1 MSFNSLEFVLL
12 FLPVAYAGYLFT
24 VTKDR
29 KAAILWLLTVS
40 TIFYARWN
48 LVHTA
53 LLFSLATAVY
63 ILGAAIERRRGTA
76 EGKIALAS
84 GIALNLG
91 VLAYFK
97 YAFFLVSIVSPD
109 AARGFGLDRIVLPL
123 AISFFVFQK
132 IAYLI
137 DIHRGG
143 PKAESFRDFL
153 LFVAFFPQLVAGPI
167 VHWREMGPQIA
178 AIGAPRDRA
187 RDVAMG
193 LSIFAIGLFK
203 KVVIAD
209 SVAPIADA
217 AFALAGQGVSLAFF
231 EAWIGALAFSIQIYF
246 DFSGYTDMAIG
257 LALMFGIHLPENFAS
272 PYKARDFADFW
283 RRWHMTLSAFLRD
296 YLYKPLGGNRA
307 GPARR
312 WANVM
317 IVMLLG
323 GLWHGA
329 SWTFVAW
336 GAAHGA
342 LIAASHVY
350 RSVVAVGVSR
360 AQIAAERA
368 FVFTGVTVVWVFF
381 RAETFGAAWHMLSAM
396 ADPFSMALP
405 GRLVLAI
412 ERFIPGVFA
421 VGPGMFP
428 NFARFGLTPDAVGLV
443 VLAAGLVACFALP
456 NTRQIFERA
465 REFTWPNLASAAI
478 LGLAAGL
485 SLVLVPRSGRFIY
498 FQF

>member
-1 MSFNSLEFVLL
+1 MPFNSLEFVLL
-12 FLPVAYAGYLFT
+12 FLPLAYGGYLYF
-24 VTKDR
+24 VTR
-29 KAAILWLLTVS
+29 ERRAAVLWLLAVS
-40 TIFYARWN
+40 AVFYARWN
-48 LVHTA
+48 LLHTA
-53 LLFSLATAVY
+53 LLFSLATIVY
-63 ILGAAIERRRGTA
+63 VLGGIIAARRSTFA
-76 EGKIALAS
+76 IKFALS
-84 GIALNLG
+84 FGIALNLG
-91 VLAYFK
+91 VLAFFK

-109 AARGFGLDRIVLPL
+109 AARDFGLDQILLPL

-143 PKAESFRDFL
+143 SKAESFREFL

-178 AIGAPRDRA
+178 AIGALRDRA
-187 RDVAMG
+187 RDAAMG

-217 AFALAGQGVSLAFF
+217 TYGLAEQGASLSFS
-231 EAWIGALAFSIQIYF
+231 EAWVGALAFSIQIYF

-257 LALMFGIHLPENFAS
+257 LALMFGIRLPENFNS

-307 GPARR
+307 GEMRR
-312 WANVM
+312 WIAVM
-317 IVMLLG
+317 TVMLLG

-336 GAAHGA
+336 GAAHGV

-350 RSVVAVGVSR
+350 RAVVAVGISR
-360 AQIAAERA
+360 TQIAAERA
-368 FVFTGVTVVWVFF
+368 TVFIGVTIVWVFF
-381 RAETFGAAWHMLSAM
+381 RAESFSTAWHMLFAM
-396 ADPFSMALP
+396 ADPLSMALP
-405 GRLVLAI
+405 GRLALTM
-412 ERFIPGVFA
+412 ERIFPNIFVA
-421 VGPGMFP
+421 GPGMFP
-428 NFARFGLTPDAVGLV
+428 NFAQFGLTPDAVGLTI
-443 VLAAGLVACFALP
+443 LALGLIACFVLP

-465 REFTWPNLASAAI
+465 REAAWPNLLSAAI
-478 LGLAAGL
+478 LGAAAGL
-485 SLVLVPRSGRFIY
+485 ALVLLPRSGRFIY

>member
-1 MSFNSLEFVLL
+1 MPFNSLEFVLL
-12 FLPVAYAGYLFT
+12 FLPLAYGGYLYF
-24 VTKDR
+24 VARDR
-29 KAAILWLLTVS
+29 RAAVLWLLAVS
-40 TIFYARWN
+40 AVFYARWN
-48 LVHTA
+48 LLHTA
-53 LLFSLATAVY
+53 LLFGLATNVY
-63 ILGAAIERRRGTA
+63 VLGGVISARRGTA
-76 EGKIALAS
+76 EGKIALS
-84 GIALNLG
+84 FGVALNLG

-97 YAFFLVSIVSPD
+97 YAFFLISIVSPD
-109 AARGFGLDRIVLPL
+109 AARSFGLDRIVLPL

-143 PKAESFRDFL
+143 PKAESYRDFL

-167 VHWREMGPQIA
+167 VHWREMGSQIA
-178 AIGAPRDRA
+178 TIAAPRDRA
-187 RDVAMG
+187 RDAALG

-203 KVVIAD
+203 KLAIAD

-217 AFALAGQGVSLAFF
+217 TFGAAARGGALSFF

-257 LALMFGIHLPENFAS
+257 LAWMFGIRLPENFNS
-272 PYKARDFADFW
+272 PYKARDFAEFW

-336 GAAHGA
+336 GAAHGI
-342 LIAASHVY
+342 LIAMSHVY
-350 RSVVAVGVSR
+350 RTLVTANDSHIQAMG
-360 AQIAAERA
+360 ERA
-368 FVFTGVTVVWVFF
+368 FVFAVVTAVWVFF
-381 RAETFGAAWHMLSAM
+381 RAETFDAAWHVLSAM
-396 ADPFSMALP
+396 ADPLSAALP
-405 GRLVLAI
+405 GRLVLMIDKFA
-412 ERFIPGVFA
+412 PGFFA
-421 VGPGMFP
+421 VRPGMFP
-428 NFARFGLTPDAVGLV
+428 NLSQYGQAPD
-443 VLAAGLVACFALP
+443 AAGLVILVGGLIACFALP
-456 NTRQIFERA
+456 NTREIFERTRTYA
-465 REFTWPNLASAAI
+465 WPNLASAAI
-478 LGLAAGL
+478 LGIAAGL
-485 SLVLVPRSGRFIY
+485 ALVLIPRSGRFIY

>member
-1 MSFNSLEFVLL
+1 MPFNSLEFVLF
-12 FLPVAYAGYLFT
+12 FLPLVYGGYLFA
-24 VTKDR
+24 VAQDR
-29 KAAILWLLTVS
+29 RAAIFWLLAVS
-40 TIFYARWN
+40 TVFYARWN
-48 LVHTA
+48 IAHTA
-53 LLFSLATAVY
+53 LLLGLATVVY
-63 ILGAAIERRRGTA
+63 VLGDFIERRRGTRK
-76 EGKIALAS
+76 GKVVLCL
-84 GIALNLG
+84 GVALNLG

-97 YAFFLVSIVSPD
+97 YAFFLVAIVSPEM
-109 AARGFGLDRIVLPL
+109 ARGLGLDRIVLPL

-167 VHWREMGPQIA
+167 VHWRELGPQIA
-178 AIGAPRDRA
+178 VVGGPRDRA
-187 RDVAMG
+187 REAAVG

-203 KVVIAD
+203 KVAIAD

-217 AFALAGQGVSLAFF
+217 TFTLAELGAGISFF
-231 EAWIGALAFSIQIYF
+231 EGWIGALAFSIQIYF

-257 LALMFGIHLPENFAS
+257 LALMFGIRLPENFNS

-307 GPARR
+307 GPVRR
-312 WANVM
+312 WVNVM

-336 GAAHGA
+336 GAAHGM
-342 LIAASHVY
+342 LIAASHFY
-350 RSVVAVGVSR
+350 RAVNPARDSPF
-360 AQIAAERA
+360 QIIAERGV
-368 FVFTGVTVVWVFF
+368 VFAIVTAVWVFF
-381 RAETFGAAWHMLSAM
+381 RAETFGAAWRVLSAM
-396 ADPFSMALP
+396 ADPFSAALP
-405 GRLVLAI
+405 GRLALAL
-412 ERFIPGVFA
+412 EKVVPGVFA
-421 VGPGMFP
+421 GGPGMFP
-428 NFARFGLTPDAVGLV
+428 NLAAIGRVPDALGLAILAFGLIV
-443 VLAAGLVACFALP
+443 CFFLP
-456 NTRQIFERA
+456 NTRQLFDRA
-465 REFTWPNLASAAI
+465 RELAWPNLASAVI
-478 LGLAAGL
+478 LGFMAGL
-485 SLVLVPRSGRFIY
+485 ALVLLPRSGRFIY